1 MSQRVVDGYMTPSQA
16 SRYLNVHYEL
26 VRSWMREGRL
36 EVRRDGKF
44 HLVSIRS
51 VVAIA
56 GEVGIEVSGE
66 VGPPAARPSGR
77 ERPRPPSGRFRPT
90 RWPGRSLSRCGRCG
104 GNVIGGSCL
113 QCGREIEGT

>member
-36 EVRRDGKF
+36 EVRREGKF

-104 GNVIGGSCL
+104 GNVIGGACL
-113 QCGREIEGT
+113 QCGRETGDA